1 MHKARFYKTPTDR
14 EIVLEWIRTFS
25 KEDQKTL
32 GRDLQKVQFGFPLG
46 LPLCRALGQG
56 LWEIRST
63 LSDRVETRMIF
74 YFDSPLQAV
83 VVLHGFVKKTRKT
96 PKTEIDIALHRKR
109 ESET

>member
-1 MHKARFYKTPTDR
+1 MHQVRFYRTPADKEVVR
-14 EIVLEWIRTFS
+14 DWIKNFS
-25 KEDQKTL
+25 REDQKIL

-46 LPLCRALGQG
+46 LPLCRALGDG
-56 LWEIRST
+56 LWEVRST
-63 LSDRVETRMIF
+63 LSHRIETRMIF